1 MQPTL
6 WIKRA
11 HCSSRDNWRVDLYS
25 IGLGNPL
32 SVHTN
37 FIDKKIHP
45 ILSGI
50 VGSFAAFNKAFT
62 NTTRNFK
69 KAFFFNNPAFQRSS
83 TNGSI
88 IDMSCFH
95 KTANL
100 YLVNIKI
107 AFLRLIC

>member
-11 HCSSRDNWRVDLYS
+11 HCSSRDNWRVDHS

-50 VGSFAAFNKAFT
+50 VGSFADFNKAFT